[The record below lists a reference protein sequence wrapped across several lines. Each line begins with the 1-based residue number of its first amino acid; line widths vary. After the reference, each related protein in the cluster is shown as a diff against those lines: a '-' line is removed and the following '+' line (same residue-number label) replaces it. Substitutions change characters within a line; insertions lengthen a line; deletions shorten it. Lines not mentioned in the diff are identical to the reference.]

1 MSFFP
6 EMLHSTK
13 SVNFSQMY
21 NFLLLTQCLRG
32 RGVEPFGVSHANAIL
47 TKQRNRLNLDER
59 SDLLLK
65 LINL

>member
-1 MSFFP
+1 
-6 EMLHSTK
+6 
-13 SVNFSQMY
+13 MY

-59 SDLLLK
+59 GDLLLK